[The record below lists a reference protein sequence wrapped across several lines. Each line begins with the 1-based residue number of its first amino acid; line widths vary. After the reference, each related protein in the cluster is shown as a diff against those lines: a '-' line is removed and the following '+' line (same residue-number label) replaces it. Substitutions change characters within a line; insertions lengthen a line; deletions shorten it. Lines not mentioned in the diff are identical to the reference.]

1 MASCYNLP
9 VVTCKNIVSLPQNHF
24 PQSAH
29 LHFAAYFTRI
39 QSAWFA
45 TMPLSGENLPQIVM
59 DILQKVFGA
68 GSRIKNRKGII
79 MKKQLNYMEV
89 LKETFILTGAVAI
102 IAAAVYFFLVPS
114 HTSVSSI
121 SGLGI
126 VLSNFVPL
134 PLSAITM
141 ILNVVLLIIGFFT
154 CGKEFGVK
162 TVYTS
167 IVLPLFIGLFEKIF
181 PNFESMTGSQELDV
195 LCYILVVS
203 VGLSILFNRNASS
216 GGLDFVAKIMNKYL
230 HMELGKAMSLSGMCV
245 ALSAALVYD
254 KKTVVLSILGTY
266 FNGIIL
272 DHFIFDHNIKRRVCI
287 ITQKEEELRRFI
299 IEDLH
304 SGATIYESIGAYNM
318 QKRNEIITIVDKS
331 EYQRLMNYINHEDP
345 KAFVTVYNVSDMRYQ
360 PKS

>member
-1 MASCYNLP
+1 
-9 VVTCKNIVSLPQNHF
+9 
-24 PQSAH
+24 
-29 LHFAAYFTRI
+29 
-39 QSAWFA
+39 
-45 TMPLSGENLPQIVM
+45 
-59 DILQKVFGA
+59 
-68 GSRIKNRKGII
+68 
-79 MKKQLNYMEV
+79 MKKKLNYADIV
-89 LKETFILTGAVAI
+89 KETVILTVAVAI

-134 PLSAITM
+134 QLSAITM

-154 CGKEFGVK
+154 CGREFGVK

-167 IVLPLFIGLFEKIF
+167 VMLPLFLGLFEIIF
-181 PNFESMTGSQELDV
+181 PNFGSMTDSQELDV

-216 GGLDFVAKIMNKYL
+216 GGLDIVAKIMNKYL

-266 FNGIIL
+266 FNGIVL
-272 DHFIFDHNIKRRVCI
+272 DHFIFDNNIKRRVCI
-287 ITQKEEELRRFI
+287 ITKKEEELRQFI
-299 IEDLH
+299 IHDLH

-318 QKRNEIITIVDKS
+318 EKRREIITIVDKC
-331 EYQRLMNYINHEDP
+331 EYQKLMKFINQEDP
-345 KAFVTVYNVSDMRYQ
+345 KAFITVYNVSNMRYQ
-360 PKS
+360 PKK

>member
-1 MASCYNLP
+1 
-9 VVTCKNIVSLPQNHF
+9 
-24 PQSAH
+24 
-29 LHFAAYFTRI
+29 
-39 QSAWFA
+39 
-45 TMPLSGENLPQIVM
+45 
-59 DILQKVFGA
+59 
-68 GSRIKNRKGII
+68 
-79 MKKQLNYMEV
+79 MKKQLNYV
-89 LKETFILTGAVAI
+89 DIIKETVVLTWAVAI

-126 VLSNFVPL
+126 VLSNFVQF

-141 ILNVVLLIIGFFT
+141 VLNVVLLIIGFIT
-154 CGKEFGVK
+154 CGREFGIK

-167 IVLPLFIGLFEKIF
+167 IMLPVFIGLFERIF
-181 PNFESMTGSQELDV
+181 PDMDSMTGSQELDV
-195 LCYILVVS
+195 LSYILVVS

-216 GGLDFVAKIMNKYL
+216 GGLDIVAKIMNKYL

-266 FNGIIL
+266 FNGLVL
-272 DHFIFDHNIKRRVCI
+272 DHFIFNHNIKRRVCI
-287 ITQKEEELRRFI
+287 ITKKEEELRRFI
-299 IEDLH
+299 IEELH

-318 QKRNEIITIVDKS
+318 QKRNEIITIVDKT
-331 EYQRLMNYINHEDP
+331 EYQKLMNFINHQDP

-360 PKS
+360 PKK